1 MGWPLAGAVIG
12 GSLLGGWLGYKG
24 QKETNAANSAM
35 SARQMEFEKEEAR
48 INREFETLE
57 AAKARDWASGQ
68 AGRQMSFQERM
79 SNTAVQRRMEDLK
92 KAGINPILAGRYD
105 ASSPV
110 GAQGSPSS
118 AKGHMARGSVPTMQN
133 TWQAGINSA
142 ANMASI
148 AKTLAEVNLL
158 ENKVG
163 MTEPLGD
170 IGDTFGKVT
179 EGAKK
184 MFNEATEGVSA
195 KGIMEGTKEFGA
207 NVMNALKE
215 KFGDPKNKKFIT
227 KHMYKKGKY
236 GMKVMKPGYQII
248 QKKNKTLYYFRG
260 KKIGEEIR

>member
-105 ASSPV
+105 ASSPA

-142 ANMASI
+142 AN
-148 AKTLAEVNLL
+148 
-158 ENKVG
+158 
-163 MTEPLGD
+163 
-170 IGDTFGKVT
+170 
-179 EGAKK
+179 K